1 MKYEQEILM
10 RAMNYRDEDMVQS
23 AHGPRKRLRRAVPW
37 LISIC
42 LVAAV
47 VWAFPYLRP
56 LINTDLTLRGPTWN
70 QNNGDGEA
78 EVPNKPDPNTIR
90 KQGETVTLGSHT
102 GKLNRVTETA
112 AVFTVTKTDSQP
124 LYVMLYDRMG
134 DALAS
139 TEPDYKEDG
148 VIIRP
153 HTIRLTVEGMEGV
166 LYEIPSAP
174 GTYEITVD
182 FTSIR
187 NGTYPMEEYL
197 GMYAYVGEDREMIRA
212 LFSLEVIPEE
222 TGAAADGETDGAS
235 DTETALETASE
246 SDAEAE

>member
-10 RAMNYRDEDMVQS
+10 RAMNYLDEDMVQS

-102 GKLNRVTETA
+102 VKLNRVTETA
-112 AVFTVTKTDSQP
+112 AIVDDLGADSAN
-124 LYVMLYDRMG
+124 LMMLIMD
-134 DALAS
+134 LE
-139 TEPDYKEDG
+139 TEFN
-148 VIIRP
+148 
-153 HTIRLTVEGMEGV
+153 LTVEDEV
-166 LYEIPSAP
+166 LTTIKTV
-174 GTYEITVD
+174 GDIVTYI
-182 FTSIR
+182 
-187 NGTYPMEEYL
+187 
-197 GMYAYVGEDREMIRA
+197 
-212 LFSLEVIPEE
+212 
-222 TGAAADGETDGAS
+222 
-235 DTETALETASE
+235 
-246 SDAEAE
+246 EAHIG